1 MSGLVLYILLGLFL
15 SIGVGLPFDYRE
27 HSKPRSGLQQVK
39 ENLNVEDLDFNSYK
53 GLPLTKKESKH
64 ELEEF
69 NHHSKIEAAYG
80 QDDQTGGEIDDA
92 HLVEKL
98 NYGKKIEGVADSLER
113 AAESELE
120 ESEFTLKDEDVRNFK
135 DEGYWKLGKNSVNFS
150 DEVKN
155 FYENEN
161 AQDLTDDDIKKIEK
175 HTQKVFEEDEIPRQV
190 LKEGV
195 ELTEDEVEGSL
206 LQDEV
211 EVTEEFKGC
220 TICFKGAAEDD
231 KEVVEYNF
239 ERAYEDR
246 AGNQLVEEPKR
257 IFKNE
262 DAASQE
268 RAEMAPAA
276 DAIIENKYG
285 TENINNAWDYVELP
299 QQRRGNILSN
309 VEKGFADDLEK
320 KYQEKENGDKMSAHG
335 MLGDSVA
342 STNTTTSSSSTNT
355 TTSSSPQRYHQPIP
369 LPRPGRKRESH
380 GHFSQEPEI
389 LQRNT

>member
-1 MSGLVLYILLGLFL
+1 MSGLVVYILLGLFL

-98 NYGKKIEGVADSLER
+98 NYGKKIEGVADS
-113 AAESELE
+113 
-120 ESEFTLKDEDVRNFK
+120 
-135 DEGYWKLGKNSVNFS
+135 
-150 DEVKN
+150 
-155 FYENEN
+155 
-161 AQDLTDDDIKKIEK
+161 
-175 HTQKVFEEDEIPRQV
+175 EEDEIPRQV

-206 LQDEV
+206 LQDDV

-262 DAASQE
+262 HAANQE

-299 QQRRGNILSN
+299 QQRAGNILSN